1 MKNKLLLKILS
12 MGALSSLLVTPLVLN
27 GVSDSVQEEAIVQN
41 LEDNQRIVKR
51 LAVSDDTYSLE
62 SASTWA
68 NATYLKDSDD
78 GKYWL
83 HGSASNHSAE
93 ADSSTDLIRIAFKVK
108 NGVDYTLNLA
118 WGFTQ
123 AEEYSG
129 IDVYGVP
136 SIYGSSCTLA
146 DSKLE
151 SKQNGGFQ
159 TYFTGDSNGD
169 EEVYHFTGNSS
180 GVYYL
185 VINAD
190 LYEGFTFHLK
200 TELIQEND
208 SDDDTDE
215 DKEYWYDWILNLLN
229 KIVEFFKKLFSGGS
243 GGTTGTT
250 TTTTTSKKGV

>member
-51 LAVSDDTYSLE
+51 RAVSDDTYSLE

-68 NATYLKDSDD
+68 NATYLKDSDG

-83 HGSASNHSAE
+83 HGFADNHSAE
-93 ADSSTDLIRIAFKVK
+93 TDSSTDLIRIAFKVK

-136 SIYGSSCTLA
+136 NIYGSSCTWSQA
-146 DSKLE
+146 KLE
-151 SKQNGGFQ
+151 SQQNGGFQ
-159 TYFTGDSNGD
+159 TFFTGDDIGT
-169 EEVYHFTGNSS
+169 EETYHFTGNSS

-208 SDDDTDE
+208 TDE
-215 DKEYWYDWILNLLN
+215 DKEYWYDWILNFLN

-243 GGTTGTT
+243 SGTTGT

>member
-1 MKNKLLLKILS
+1 MKNKHLLKVLF
-12 MGALSSLLVTPLVLN
+12 MGALSSLLVIPLVLN
-27 GVSDSVQEEAIVQN
+27 GVSDSVQEEVVAQN
-41 LEDNQRIVKR
+41 IEDNQRIVKR
-51 LAVSDDTYSLE
+51 SAVSDDTYSLE

-83 HGSASNHSAE
+83 HGFADNHSAE

-108 NGVDYTLNLA
+108 NGVDYTLKLA

-136 SIYGSSCTLA
+136 NIYGSSCTWSQA
-146 DSKLE
+146 KLE
-151 SKQNGGFQ
+151 SQQNGGFQ
-159 TYFTGDSNGD
+159 TFFTGDDNGT
-169 EEVYHFTGNSS
+169 EETYHFTGNSS

-200 TELIQEND
+200 TELIQD
-208 SDDDTDE
+208 KDFDE
-215 DKEYWYDWILNLLN
+215 AKEAWYDWILNLLN

-243 GGTTGTT
+243 SGTTGTT

>member
-1 MKNKLLLKILS
+1 MKNKRLLKVLS
-12 MGALSSLLVTPLVLN
+12 MGALSSLLVTSLVLN
-27 GVSDSVQEEAIVQN
+27 GVSDSVQEEAVTQN
-41 LEDNQRIVKR
+41 VEDNHKSIKR
-51 LAVSDDTYSLE
+51 SAVSDDAYSLE

-83 HGSASNHSAE
+83 HGFADNHNAE
-93 ADSSTDLIRIAFKVK
+93 VDSSTDLIRIAFKVK

-136 SIYGSSCTLA
+136 NIYGSSCTLA
-146 DSKLE
+146 EAKLE

-159 TYFTGDSNGD
+159 TYFTGDDNGT
-169 EEVYHFTGNSS
+169 EETYRFTGNSS

-200 TELIQEND
+200 TELIQ
-208 SDDDTDE
+208 DDDVDD
-215 DKEYWYDWILNLLN
+215 DKEAWYDWILNLLN

-243 GGTTGTT
+243 SGTTGTT
-250 TTTTTSKKGV
+250 TSTTTSKKGV